1 MAANPNAPS
10 SLFER
15 VWPRAFII
23 ISLIAVVTW
32 TGVIGYG
39 VFRLGALAF

>member
-1 MAANPNAPS
+1 MATDPKKLP

-15 VWPRAFII
+15 IWPLAFIT

-32 TGVIGYG
+32 TGIIGYG
-39 VFRLGALAF
+39 VFRLSALAF

>member
-1 MAANPNAPS
+1 MSTDSKTPL

-15 VWPRAFII
+15 VWPATFIT
-23 ISLIAVVTW
+23 ISLIAVLTW
-32 TGVIGYG
+32 TGIIGYG